1 MDRVSQSHKCF
12 MLIFVFS
19 SVGLRFPASDICSIN
34 YTKDYAMKKI
44 HNLNLK
50 MLPFFAVAAT
60 ESFYVLISRFE
71 NCGIKPSVTL
81 TRRLSPTN
89 SLLVKWQRMPLHT
102 SQPLNGLIEH
112 SKCFTSVANR
122 GVGRQ
127 LLGELKGPLFS
138 QRTLTQRLKRPWMQP
153 LVDLFTRL
161 FSRPMNACDAPGS
174 LFSSP

>member
-1 MDRVSQSHKCF
+1 MGRQRANTCVCVMDRVSQSHKCF
-12 MLIFVFS
+12 MLIFVYS
-19 SVGLRFPASDICSIN
+19 SVGLRFSASDICSIN
-34 YTKDYAMKKI
+34 YTKDYAIKKI

-60 ESFYVLISRFE
+60 ESFYDLISRFE
-71 NCGIKPSVTL
+71 NCDIKPLVTL

-112 SKCFTSVANR
+112 SKCFTSVANT
-122 GVGRQ
+122 GVSRQ

-138 QRTLTQRLKRPWMQP
+138 QRTLTQRLKRPWM
-153 LVDLFTRL
+153 
-161 FSRPMNACDAPGS
+161 
-174 LFSSP
+174 